1 MTMNTDNRKITLK
14 TILPVIVLAL
24 GIVLLVLNIVIEDE
38 PGALP
43 LAVTLIGAIWLV
55 VQRVAASK
63 RKSEH
68 PR

>member
-1 MTMNTDNRKITLK
+1 MNADNRKNTLK

-24 GIVLLVLNIVIEDE
+24 GIVLLVLNIVTEDE

-55 VQRVAASK
+55 VQRVAVSK
-63 RKSEH
+63 RKSEN